1 MSILVENEYGCA
13 ICHQKAVDEV
23 YEGLMFGTIECER
36 KLKFKSDLFDIPT
49 PFRMDSQMS
58 KGQNESLLN
67 CDQTDI
73 QKKRK
78 VSFKCPGKAK
88 QIF

>member
-1 MSILVENEYGCA
+1 MSILVENEHGCV

-36 KLKFKSDLFDIPT
+36 KLKFKSDLFDIST

-78 VSFKCPGKAK
+78 VSFIWASL
-88 QIF
+88 